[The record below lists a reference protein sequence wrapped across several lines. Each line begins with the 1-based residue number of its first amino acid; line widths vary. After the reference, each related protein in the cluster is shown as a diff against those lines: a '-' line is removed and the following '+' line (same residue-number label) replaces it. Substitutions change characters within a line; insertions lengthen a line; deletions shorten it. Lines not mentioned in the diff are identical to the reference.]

1 MQLIADTINLDDYM
15 TDEPADHRVLPAS
28 DWISEVI
35 DYFHKPDTSPKLRLP
50 WAKTHADFNFRV
62 GEVTIWGG
70 VNGHG
75 KSQLVGQVVHH
86 LAEQGKRIG
95 LASLEMRPSS
105 TMARMSRQA
114 YGGDLPPQAYL
125 QRYGKWTDGKIWL
138 YDHVGSVN
146 PKTMLAVIRYA
157 VDKFDIEHFIVDN
170 LMKCGMGEDAY
181 NDQKSF
187 VDGLCVIAK
196 DTGCHIH
203 LVLHVKKGKSEFDL
217 PSKFDIK
224 GTGAI
229 TDLVDNCFIVWR
241 NKQKESQLR
250 SGEDYSPDD
259 PDCLLLL
266 VKQRHG
272 ESEGA
277 YRLYFDRQSLQYTED
292 RTALPYHCRLEFAG
306 VTLEE
311 VEF

>member
-1 MQLIADTINLDDYM
+1 MELIPDTLDLSEYM
-15 TDEPADHRVLPAS
+15 EEETGEHRVLPVS
-28 DWISEVI
+28 SWVDEVI
-35 DYFHKPDTSPKLRLP
+35 DYFHKPDNSPKVRLP
-50 WAKTHADFNFRV
+50 WQKTHGDFHFRES
-62 GEVTIWGG
+62 EVTLWGG
-70 VNGHG
+70 INGHG
-75 KSQLVGQVVHH
+75 KSQLVGQAVHH
-86 LAEQGKRIG
+86 LAEQGERIAI
-95 LASLEMRPSS
+95 ASLEMKPQS

-114 YGGDLPPQAYL
+114 YGGNFPPADYL
-125 QRYGKWTDGKIWL
+125 RQYGNWTDGKLWI

-157 VDKFDIEHFIVDN
+157 VDKFKVTHFIVDN

-181 NDQKSF
+181 NEQKAF
-187 VDGLCVIAK
+187 VDALCVIAK

-203 LVLHVKKGKSEFDL
+203 LVLHVKKGKTEFDL

-224 GTGAI
+224 GSGAI

-241 NKQKESQLR
+241 NKEKESKLR
-250 SGEDYSPDD
+250 SGEDFSPDD

-277 YRLYFDRQSLQYTED
+277 YRLYFERESLQYMED
-292 RTALPYHCRLEFAG
+292 RLGRPTHCKAEVG
-306 VTLEE
+306 VSLEE
-311 VEF
+311 VQF

>member
-1 MQLIADTINLDDYM
+1 MQLIRETLDLSNYM
-15 TDEPADHRVLPAS
+15 TESTAEHRVIPANDWTS
-28 DWISEVI
+28 DVIDHFWKPDETPKVRMPWMKTHRDFHFRPSEV
-35 DYFHKPDTSPKLRLP
+35 TL
-50 WAKTHADFNFRV
+50 
-62 GEVTIWGG
+62 WGG

-75 KSQLVGQVVHH
+75 KSQLVGQVVQH
-86 LAEQGKRIG
+86 LSEQNQRTAM
-95 LASLEMRPSS
+95 ASLEMKPAS

-114 YGGDLPPQAYL
+114 FGGEQPTIDYL
-125 QRYGKWTDGKIWL
+125 KRYGEWTDGRLWL

-146 PKTMLAVIRYA
+146 PATMLAVIRYA
-157 VDKFDIEHFIVDN
+157 VDQFGVNHFVVDN

-181 NDQKSF
+181 NEQKSF
-187 VDGLCVIAK
+187 VDALCVIAK

-224 GTGAI
+224 GSGAI

-241 NKQKESQLR
+241 NKEKESKLR

-272 ESEGA
+272 EAEGA
-277 YRLYFDRQSLQYTED
+277 YRLYFDPQSLQYTEN
-292 RTALPYHCRLEFAG
+292 RLSQPTHCRAEIG
-306 VTLEE
+306 VSEHE
-311 VEF
+311 VQF